1 MAYPKNTT
9 EQRFLGTHI
18 IAEFF
23 GCDHLNDLAIVR
35 KGLLDAAHVCGATVL
50 GTHFHTFEPQGLTGY
65 VLLAESHISVHTWPE
80 YGYAAVDVYTCGL
93 METKRAVEHLKG
105 VFKAERVESQT
116 INRGDTRELPT
127 DATNFCYAPHTA
139 AINQNTSLRK

>member
-1 MAYPKNTT
+1 MAHPKNTT
-9 EQRFLGTHI
+9 ERQFLGTHI

-23 GCDHLNDLAIVR
+23 GCSHLNDLPVIREALI
-35 KGLLDAAHVCGATVL
+35 GAANACGATIL

-93 METKRAVEHLKG
+93 MQTEKAVEHLREIL
-105 VFKAERVESQT
+105 KADRVEASK
-116 INRGDTRELPT
+116 IMRGDIKELPDMGSFICT
-127 DATNFCYAPHTA
+127 PSQKA
-139 AINQNTSLRK
+139 ANKKTFVPK

>member
-1 MAYPKNTT
+1 MAHPKNTT
-9 EQRFLGTHI
+9 ERQFLGTHI

-23 GCDHLNDLAIVR
+23 GCSHLNDLPVIREALI
-35 KGLLDAAHVCGATVL
+35 GAANACGATIL

-93 METKRAVEHLKG
+93 METEKAVEHLREIL
-105 VFKAERVESQT
+105 KADRVEANK
-116 INRGDTRELPT
+116 IMRGDTAEFPSLPDT
-127 DATNFCYAPHTA
+127 FTCPAPQDIA
-139 AINQNTSLRK
+139 KEKILASK